1 MDTQEKSKSDF
12 IKELHKLQQE
22 FNSLTI
28 LYDKNIAEQKLA
40 KQELLLANK
49 ELVYQNEL
57 KEKRA
62 AELVLAN
69 KELVYQ
75 NELKEKRAAEL
86 IVANEE
92 LAYQNKLKEKRAV
105 ELVNAK
111 NKAEASDHLKT
122 AFMNNISHEIRTP
135 LNGILGFAPLIIQSD
150 ITMEEKEEFLEILN
164 SSSDRLL
171 NTINAIMDISLII
184 SGNMEVHPQP
194 INISSLLTN
203 TYHNFQE
210 SCMKKNLAVKMQFP
224 DNVDNFILNTD
235 GELLQKAVSKL
246 VSNAVKF
253 TTKGSITLGFE
264 LINNEIEIFVKDTG
278 TGIEKDS
285 QKIIYKSFM
294 QENISDTRGHE
305 GSGLGLSIS
314 KGIIQ
319 LLGGKIRLESKKDI
333 GTTVFL
339 SIPNIAPAVS
349 SKPKKITK
357 PIKEKKTPFILIA
370 EDDNSCYYYEEIL
383 LKNDNKI
390 VRACNGQKAVDLCKM
405 HPDITLVLMDIKMPV
420 MDGIEATHLI
430 KSFRK
435 DLPIVAVTAHAQSG
449 DAFKIKEAGCDEYI
463 SKPIKKAKLLSLIQ
477 KYSNN
482 NSELVDN

>member
-210 SCMKKNLAVKMQFP
+210 SCIKKNVAVKMQFP

-278 TGIEKDS
+278 IGIEKDS
-285 QKIIYKSFM
+285 QNIIYKSFM

-319 LLGGKIRLESKKDI
+319 LLGGKIRLESTKDI

-349 SKPKKITK
+349 SKP
-357 PIKEKKTPFILIA
+357 IKENKTSFILIA
-370 EDDNSCYYYEEIL
+370 EDDDSCYYFEEIL
-383 LKNDNKI
+383 LKNGNKI
-390 VRACNGQKAVDLCKM
+390 LRACNGQKAVDLCKI

-435 DLPIVAVTAHAQSG
+435 DLPIVAVTAHEQNE

-482 NSELVDN
+482 NYELVDQLTNKL

>member
-62 AELVLAN
+62 AEL
-69 KELVYQ
+69 
-75 NELKEKRAAEL
+75 
-86 IVANEE
+86 IVANKE

-333 GTTVFL
+333 GTTVFFIH
-339 SIPNIAPAVS
+339 SKHCTS
-349 SKPKKITK
+349 SFFKTK
-357 PIKEKKTPFILIA
+357 EDKKT
-370 EDDNSCYYYEEIL
+370 NQRK
-383 LKNDNKI
+383 KNIIHIN
-390 VRACNGQKAVDLCKM
+390 R
-405 HPDITLVLMDIKMPV
+405 
-420 MDGIEATHLI
+420 
-430 KSFRK
+430 
-435 DLPIVAVTAHAQSG
+435 
-449 DAFKIKEAGCDEYI
+449 
-463 SKPIKKAKLLSLIQ
+463 
-477 KYSNN
+477 
-482 NSELVDN
+482 